1 MHFKILRE
9 GDFSRKEQWHQ
20 KIQRGDKLVVGLDDL
35 NKNECS
41 YKDSLTILSL
51 S

>member
-20 KIQRGDKLVVGLDDL
+20 KIQRDDKLVVGLDDL
-35 NKNECS
+35 NKNE
-41 YKDSLTILSL
+41 
-51 S
+51 